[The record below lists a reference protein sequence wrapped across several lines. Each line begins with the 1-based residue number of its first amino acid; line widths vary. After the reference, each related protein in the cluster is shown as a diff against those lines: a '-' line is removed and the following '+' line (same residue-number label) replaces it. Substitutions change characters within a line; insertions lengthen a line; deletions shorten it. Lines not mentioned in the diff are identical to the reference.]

1 MVYIH
6 ASQGRVYGI
15 CGVTSKISYPLTNG
29 KNMLIIKL
37 VKKLF
42 FFIQGLF
49 TYPFLALPAFA
60 QKITPVSANPCK
72 TPDGKDIQGI
82 AATLCALGEENIAN
96 TIRNIIVFFVV
107 LAVIIALLYLLYG
120 GIKWITSRGE
130 KDQVEAARNHVI
142 AAIVGL
148 IVVFL
153 AIFILSIVLA
163 AFGIE
168 FKELKIPRIGST
180 SP

>member
-1 MVYIH
+1 MF
-6 ASQGRVYGI
+6 
-15 CGVTSKISYPLTNG
+15 
-29 KNMLIIKL
+29 IINL

-60 QKITPVSANPCK
+60 EASANPCAGA
-72 TPDGKDIQGI
+72 TGI
-82 AATLCALGEENIAN
+82 ADTLCKLGGEGGGNIAK
-96 TIRNIIVFFVV
+96 TIQNIVVFFVV

-130 KDQVEAARNHVI
+130 KDQVEAARNHII

-153 AIFILSIVLA
+153 AIFIVTIVLS
-163 AFGIE
+163 AFGLNIGQ
-168 FKELKIPRIGST
+168 LVIPKITPN
-180 SP
+180 